1 MWWRLMSNASLDSAI
16 DLDILGDLL
25 SFYMRTITLA
35 LSRDLDQRLDGLEVA
50 KGTGKVITLLLVDS
64 HPGIRPSVIAR
75 LSTKSQP
82 EIGRIVNQL
91 VKAKLITRQ
100 VAPEER
106 RAHQLFITPQGANV
120 ADQVRRLA
128 KAQSEDFFSHLDEED
143 QQQLMRILK
152 NSYRRI
158 VGLETRPSE
167 SSR

>member
-1 MWWRLMSNASLDSAI
+1 MRDAPLGSTI

-75 LSTKSQP
+75 LSTKSKP
-82 EIGRIVNQL
+82 EIGRIVDQL
-91 VKAKLITRQ
+91 VKAGLIIRQ

-106 RAHQLFITPQGANV
+106 RALQLLITKQGAEV
-120 ADQVRRLA
+120 AKRVRRLA
-128 KAQSEDFFSHLDEED
+128 TSQSEDFFSHLDEDD
-143 QQQLMRILK
+143 QRQLMRILK
-152 NSYRRI
+152 TSYRRI
-158 VGLETRPSE
+158 VGLEELTSPPSH
-167 SSR
+167 